1 MRFRKKAAI
10 ASVFTILLLLLC
22 CCIYTVVQNQPD
34 QEAGNLSVTA
44 GFAHEDGTTFS
55 EGIIQL
61 SDGGHILEYPL
72 SDTALAFPNLPRNG
86 SFMLALLDR
95 QEQTQ
100 GTMRL
105 SFSEGAVIDATTGKD
120 GVGYV
125 MVSGDTDEVALY
137 FILTEDGE
145 LQCTLW
151 LSHPH
156 LPPASLPL
164 K

>member
-1 MRFRKKAAI
+1 M
-10 ASVFTILLLLLC
+10 FTSLLLLLC
-22 CCIYTVVQNQPD
+22 CCIRPVEQNQPA
-34 QEAGNLSVTA
+34 QEEGALSVTA

-72 SDTALAFPNLPRNG
+72 SDAALAFPDLPRNG
-86 SFMLALLDR
+86 SFMLVLLDR
-95 QEQTQ
+95 QERAQ

-120 GVGYV
+120 GIGYV

-137 FILTEDGE
+137 FILTDDGE
-145 LQCTLW
+145 LQCALW
-151 LSHPH
+151 LSHPD
-156 LPPASLPL
+156 LPPGGLPP

>member
-1 MRFRKKAAI
+1 MRFRKKTAAAI
-10 ASVFTILLLLLC
+10 FTILLVLLC
-22 CCIYTVVQNQPD
+22 CYIRTVEQNQPA
-34 QEAGNLSVTA
+34 QEEGDLSVMA

-125 MVSGDTDEVALY
+125 MVSGDTDELALY

-151 LSHPH
+151 LSRPD
-156 LPPASLPL
+156 LPPGGLPL

>member
-1 MRFRKKAAI
+1 MRFRKKTVAA
-10 ASVFTILLLLLC
+10 SMFTILFLLLC
-22 CCIYTVVQNQPD
+22 CCIRTVEQNQPA
-34 QEAGNLSVTA
+34 QEEGDFSVMA

-72 SDTALAFPNLPRNG
+72 SDAALAFPDLPRNG
-86 SFMLALLDR
+86 SFMLVLLDR

-151 LSHPH
+151 LSHPD
-156 LPPASLPL
+156 LPPDGLPP

>member
-1 MRFRKKAAI
+1 MRFRKKTVAA
-10 ASVFTILLLLLC
+10 SMFTILLLLLC
-22 CCIYTVVQNQPD
+22 CCIRTVEQNQPA
-34 QEAGNLSVTA
+34 QEEGDFSVMA

-61 SDGGHILEYPL
+61 SDGGDILEYPL
-72 SDTALAFPNLPRNG
+72 SDAALAFPDLPRNG
-86 SFMLALLDR
+86 SFMLVLLDR

-151 LSHPH
+151 LSHPD
-156 LPPASLPL
+156 LPPDGLPP

>member
-1 MRFRKKAAI
+1 MRFRKKTAAAI
-10 ASVFTILLLLLC
+10 FTILLVLLC
-22 CCIYTVVQNQPD
+22 CYIRTVKQDQPAPED
-34 QEAGNLSVTA
+34 DLSVTA
-44 GFAHEDGTTFS
+44 GFAHEDGTMLS
-55 EGIIQL
+55 DGIIQL
-61 SDGGHILEYPL
+61 SNGGHILEYPL

-125 MVSGDTDEVALY
+125 MVSGDTDELALY
-137 FILTEDGE
+137 FILTDDGE
-145 LQCTLW
+145 LQCALW
-151 LSHPH
+151 LSHPD
-156 LPPASLPL
+156 LPPGGLPL

>member
-1 MRFRKKAAI
+1 M
-10 ASVFTILLLLLC
+10 
-22 CCIYTVVQNQPD
+22 
-34 QEAGNLSVTA
+34 LS
-44 GFAHEDGTTFS
+44 D
-55 EGIIQL
+55 GIIRL
-61 SDGGHILEYPL
+61 SNGGHILEYPL

-86 SFMLALLDR
+86 SLMLALLDR

-125 MVSGDTDEVALY
+125 MVSGDTDELALY
-137 FILTEDGE
+137 FILTDDGE

-151 LSHPH
+151 LSHPD
-156 LPPASLPL
+156 LPPGGLPL

>member
-1 MRFRKKAAI
+1 MRFRKKTAA
-10 ASVFTILLLLLC
+10 AMFTILLVLLC
-22 CCIYTVVQNQPD
+22 CYIRTVKQDQPA
-34 QEAGNLSVTA
+34 QEDVLSVTA

-72 SDTALAFPNLPRNG
+72 SDTALAFPALPRNG

-151 LSHPH
+151 LSHPD
-156 LPPASLPL
+156 LPPGRLPP

>member
-1 MRFRKKAAI
+1 MRFRKKTVAA
-10 ASVFTILLLLLC
+10 SMFTILLLLLC
-22 CCIYTVVQNQPD
+22 CCIRTVEQNQPA
-34 QEAGNLSVTA
+34 QEEGDFSVMA

-72 SDTALAFPNLPRNG
+72 SDAALAFPDLPRNG
-86 SFMLALLDR
+86 SFKLVLLDR

-151 LSHPH
+151 LSHPD
-156 LPPASLPL
+156 LPPDGLPP

>member
-1 MRFRKKAAI
+1 MRFRKKTVAA
-10 ASVFTILLLLLC
+10 SMFTILLLLLC
-22 CCIYTVVQNQPD
+22 CCIRPVEQNQPA
-34 QEAGNLSVTA
+34 QEEGDFSVMA

-72 SDTALAFPNLPRNG
+72 SDAALAFPDLPRNG
-86 SFMLALLDR
+86 SFMLVLLDR

-151 LSHPH
+151 LSHPD
-156 LPPASLPL
+156 LPPDGLPP

>member
-1 MRFRKKAAI
+1 MRFRKKTAA
-10 ASVFTILLLLLC
+10 AMFTILLVLLC
-22 CCIYTVVQNQPD
+22 CYIRTVEQNQPA
-34 QEAGNLSVTA
+34 QEEGDLSVTA
-44 GFAHEDGTTFS
+44 GFAHEDGTMLS
-55 EGIIQL
+55 DGIIQL
-61 SDGGHILEYPL
+61 SNGGHILEYPL
-72 SDTALAFPNLPRNG
+72 RDTALAFPNLPRNG
-86 SFMLALLDR
+86 SLMLALLDR

-125 MVSGDTDEVALY
+125 MVSGDTDELALY
-137 FILTEDGE
+137 FILTDDGE

-151 LSHPH
+151 LSHPD
-156 LPPASLPL
+156 LPPGSLPL

>member
-1 MRFRKKAAI
+1 M
-10 ASVFTILLLLLC
+10 
-22 CCIYTVVQNQPD
+22 
-34 QEAGNLSVTA
+34 LS
-44 GFAHEDGTTFS
+44 D
-55 EGIIQL
+55 GIIQL
-61 SDGGHILEYPL
+61 SNGGHILEYPL

-151 LSHPH
+151 LSHPD
-156 LPPASLPL
+156 LPPDGLPP

>member
-1 MRFRKKAAI
+1 MRFRKKTVAA
-10 ASVFTILLLLLC
+10 SMFTILLLLLC
-22 CCIYTVVQNQPD
+22 CCIRTVEQNQPA
-34 QEAGNLSVTA
+34 QEEGDFSVMAGV
-44 GFAHEDGTTFS
+44 GTTFS

-72 SDTALAFPNLPRNG
+72 SDAALAFPDLPRNG
-86 SFMLALLDR
+86 SFMLVLLDR

-151 LSHPH
+151 LSHPD
-156 LPPASLPL
+156 LPPDGLPP

>member
-1 MRFRKKAAI
+1 MRFRKKTAAAI
-10 ASVFTILLLLLC
+10 FTILLVLLC
-22 CCIYTVVQNQPD
+22 CYIRTVKQDQPA
-34 QEAGNLSVTA
+34 QEADLSVTA
-44 GFAHEDGTTFS
+44 GFAHEDGTMLS
-55 EGIIQL
+55 DGIIQL
-61 SDGGHILEYPL
+61 SNGGYILEYPL
-72 SDTALAFPNLPRNG
+72 RDTALAFPNLPRNG

-125 MVSGDTDEVALY
+125 MVNGDTDEVALY
-137 FILTEDGE
+137 FILTDDGE

-151 LSHPH
+151 LSHPD
-156 LPPASLPL
+156 LPPGGLPP

>member
-1 MRFRKKAAI
+1 M
-10 ASVFTILLLLLC
+10 
-22 CCIYTVVQNQPD
+22 
-34 QEAGNLSVTA
+34 LS
-44 GFAHEDGTTFS
+44 D
-55 EGIIQL
+55 GIIQL
-61 SDGGHILEYPL
+61 SNGGYILEYPL

-125 MVSGDTDEVALY
+125 MVSGDTDEVATVLRCISSSQKMGS
-137 FILTEDGE
+137 FNVLCGCLT
-145 LQCTLW
+145 
-151 LSHPH
+151 HIFR
-156 LPPASLPL
+156 LPVCR
-164 K
+164 

>member
-1 MRFRKKAAI
+1 MRFRKKTAA
-10 ASVFTILLLLLC
+10 AMFTILLVLLC
-22 CCIYTVVQNQPD
+22 CYIRTVKQDQPALED
-34 QEAGNLSVTA
+34 VLSVTA
-44 GFAHEDGTTFS
+44 GFAHEDGTMLS
-55 EGIIQL
+55 DGIIQL
-61 SDGGHILEYPL
+61 SNGGHILEYPL
-72 SDTALAFPNLPRNG
+72 RDTTLAFPNLPRNG

-125 MVSGDTDEVALY
+125 MVSGDTDELALY
-137 FILTEDGE
+137 FILTDDGE

-151 LSHPH
+151 LSHPD
-156 LPPASLPL
+156 LPPGSLPL

>member
-1 MRFRKKAAI
+1 M
-10 ASVFTILLLLLC
+10 
-22 CCIYTVVQNQPD
+22 
-34 QEAGNLSVTA
+34 LS
-44 GFAHEDGTTFS
+44 D
-55 EGIIQL
+55 GIIQL
-61 SDGGHILEYPL
+61 SNGGHILEYPL

-125 MVSGDTDEVALY
+125 MVSGDTDELALY
-137 FILTEDGE
+137 FILTDDGE
-145 LQCTLW
+145 LQCALW
-151 LSHPH
+151 LSHPD
-156 LPPASLPL
+156 LPPGGLPL